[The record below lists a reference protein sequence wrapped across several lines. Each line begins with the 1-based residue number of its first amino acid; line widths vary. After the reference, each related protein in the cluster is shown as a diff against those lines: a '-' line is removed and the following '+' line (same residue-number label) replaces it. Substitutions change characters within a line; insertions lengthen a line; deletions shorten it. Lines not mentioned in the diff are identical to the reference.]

1 MNGKRRSI
9 HLTIV
14 TGLAM
19 AIAGAGGCGR
29 AGGPERV
36 VVSGSVL
43 YHGQPIPN
51 GRIRFT
57 PAKDSAMPAS
67 GAFIVDGKYVADS
80 QGGVPV
86 GPCSIQIEAYRPLSG
101 DGKPETAA
109 THPGAGR
116 VKLFQY
122 LPKKFNADSR
132 MALTIEPGSGKIT
145 QDFEL
150 KD

>member
-1 MNGKRRSI
+1 
-9 HLTIV
+9 
-14 TGLAM
+14 
-19 AIAGAGGCGR
+19 
-29 AGGPERV
+29 V
-36 VVSGSVL
+36 VLSGSVT

-80 QGGVPV
+80 HGGVPV
-86 GPCSIQIEAYRPLSG
+86 GPCSVQIEAYRPLSE
-101 DGKPETAA
+101 DGKPETATA
-109 THPGAGR
+109 HPGAGR

-132 MALTIEPGSGKIT
+132 MGLTIEPGSGQIT